1 MGQERRVSVSTWKS
15 GCFAGGCD
23 VCRGAGARVI
33 VGSYIKPEP
42 REKLRLDVEVGAGS
56 GEKAGKRPA
65 GQGNGYM
72 KIWRGDE

>member
-1 MGQERRVSVSTWKS
+1 MSRWQS
-15 GCFAGGCD
+15 
-23 VCRGAGARVI
+23 I

-42 REKLRLDVEVGAGS
+42 REKLQLDVEVGAGS
-56 GEKAGKRPA
+56 GEKAGKEPA